1 MPDRATITEANIR
14 QERQVELAFEEHRYW
29 DLRRWRIA
37 EQVLHNRRMQGFDFV
52 YDFDT
57 KRYRVT
63 LRNAESQARVFLP
76 RHYYFPL
83 GINRTADNP
92 KLIENPL
99 Y

>member
-1 MPDRATITEANIR
+1 MPARANITEANIR

-37 EQVLHNRRMQGFDFV
+37 EQVLHNKRMQGFDYV
-52 YDFDT
+52 YDFDQ

-63 LRNAESQARVFLP
+63 LKNAEGVARIFLP
-76 RHYYFPL
+76 RHYYLPL
-83 GINRTADNP
+83 GINRIADNP
-92 KLIENPL
+92 KLVENPG